1 MAGENNHFYGGQ
13 SEETLKQIGKKQKK
27 NWEDPKH
34 IYNSK
39 EFRKKRS
46 KAIAKSSMPKGVKKW
61 WESSENKKKMKKART
76 YALHHKDADRKN
88 NSPDNLIYMLGKVHS
103 SLHNNAYHY
112 LAETG
117 QVEDYLKWFKRKFKV
132 KYYKRKPKEET

>member
-39 EFRKKRS
+39 EFRKN
-46 KAIAKSSMPKGVKKW
+46 AKGCKEMVGV
-61 WESSENKKKMKKART
+61 
-76 YALHHKDADRKN
+76 LRK
-88 NSPDNLIYMLGKVHS
+88 
-103 SLHNNAYHY
+103 
-112 LAETG
+112 
-117 QVEDYLKWFKRKFKV
+117 
-132 KYYKRKPKEET
+132 